1 MSQSSSTRHTSG
13 EVEKAASLNDNEEE
27 TATDRYFS
35 EKKKRENELE
45 MNKLAAETERKSS
58 SGGFFPSPPLIEL
71 PRAGK
76 YWIIAVGHSG
86 PS

>member
-13 EVEKAASLNDNEEE
+13 EVERVTSENDNEEE
-27 TATDRYFS
+27 TATDRYFA

-45 MNKLAAETERKSS
+45 INKLAAETERKSS

-71 PRAGK
+71 TRAGK
-76 YWIIAVGHSG
+76 YWIFPVSHSG
-86 PS
+86 SS